1 MSRRLLLALIAG
13 SVGVV
18 GVYGWSARRRAVPV
32 RIGEPA
38 PEFRAVTV
46 DTPIV
51 ERRLADYAGN
61 VVIVNVWATWCAPC
75 IVEMPSLEAL
85 HKGFAKDGLRIV
97 GISID
102 APGSDEQ
109 IRQFR
114 DRLGLTF
121 DILHD
126 VADIR
131 ATYQT
136 AGVPESFVIGRDG
149 RLRRRV
155 FSAENWD
162 SESNRA
168 LVEQLL
174 GARLEARGGSAI
186 PQRPA
191 PSAQRP

>member
-1 MSRRLLLALIAG
+1 MSRGLLFSLVAG
-13 SVGVV
+13 SLGVL
-18 GVYGWSARRRAVPV
+18 GIYGWGARRGVDPV
-32 RIGEPA
+32 RIGAQA

-51 ERRLADYAGN
+51 EKSLADYAGN

-85 HKGFAKDGLRIV
+85 HQRFAKGGLRIV
-97 GISID
+97 AVSID
-102 APGSDEQ
+102 AAGSANQ
-109 IRQFR
+109 IREFR

-162 SESNRA
+162 SESNRK
-168 LVEQLL
+168 LIQQLL
-174 GARLEARGGSAI
+174 GLG
-186 PQRPA
+186 P
-191 PSAQRP
+191 

>member
-1 MSRRLLLALIAG
+1 MSRRLLLALFAG
-13 SVGVV
+13 SAGVV
-18 GVYGWSARRRAVPV
+18 GVYGWSARRGAVPV

-85 HKGFAKDGLRIV
+85 HKSFAKDGLRIV
-97 GISID
+97 AVSVD
-102 APGSDEQ
+102 APGSDDQ

-114 DRLGLTF
+114 NRLGLTF

-126 VADIR
+126 AADIR

-174 GARLEARGGSAI
+174 GARREARGASAI